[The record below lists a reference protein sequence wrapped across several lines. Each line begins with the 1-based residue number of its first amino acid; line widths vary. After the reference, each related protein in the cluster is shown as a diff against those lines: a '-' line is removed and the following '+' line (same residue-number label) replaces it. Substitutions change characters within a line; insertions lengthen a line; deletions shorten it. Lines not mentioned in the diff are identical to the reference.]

1 MKKLNTIKTLIILLS
16 SSLILFSCGKSVKN
30 PCDCINNE
38 LKKDEPEYDKEFG
51 KECDEHKDNMSY
63 NEYLNYL
70 DDDCVIDY

>member
-1 MKKLNTIKTLIILLS
+1 MKKNIKTLIILLFF
-16 SSLILFSCGKSVKN
+16 SLILSSCGKSVDN

-38 LKKDEPEYDKEFG
+38 LNEGEPGYDKEFA
-51 KECDEHKDNMSY
+51 KECEEHKSNMSY